1 MKVVL
6 LVAGSGGGF
15 YCENCLRDM
24 DWVRVLRRR
33 GHDVLAAPVYLPVS
47 MEGSIS
53 GTDVPVFFGGV
64 SVYMRERFPWLRKA
78 PPWMTRWLD
87 AGWVLRLAARK
98 SGTTRATGL
107 GSLTLSM
114 LKGQD
119 GHHAPEVDRLVAW
132 LRDEGKPDVIVLSTL
147 LLAGL
152 AGPLRRLLDVPVVVF
167 AQDED
172 VWLDSLESPYNV
184 RCWDALRNTTGDL
197 EAILAVSKTY
207 ASFIASRLDLD
218 NGKVFCVYP
227 GIDPSVY
234 RPSHPE
240 VGSPTVGYLSK
251 MTESLGLGTL
261 VEAVIRLRHEKGLEN
276 VRLRALGG
284 LTGDDHA
291 FVEGLRRRLA
301 AEGMSDAAEFLPGV
315 DRESR
320 IAFIEGLTVMSVP
333 MPNGEAFGTFIL
345 ESLAAGVPVVLPHA
359 GGFPEVVAATGGGLL
374 YPPDDVS
381 ALTGALAG
389 LLKDR
394 ASASAMGQRG
404 KQAVSSSFTV
414 DRMAADLEQLFRTL
428 ARKTP

>member
-1 MKVVL
+1 MKIVL

-47 MEGSIS
+47 MEGPIS
-53 GTDVPVFFGGV
+53 ETNVPVFFGGV
-64 SVYMRERFPWLRKA
+64 SVYMRERFPWFRKA

-87 AGWVLRLAARK
+87 AEWVLRLAARK
-98 SGTTRATGL
+98 SGTTRASGL

-119 GHHAPEVDRLVAW
+119 GHHASEVARLVEW
-132 LRDEGKPDVIVLSTL
+132 LRADGKPDVIALSTL

-152 AGPLRRLLDVPVVVF
+152 AGPLRRLLDVPVVGF

-184 RCWDALRNTTGDL
+184 RCWDALRDTTGDL

-207 ASFIASRLDLD
+207 ASFAARRLDLHD
-218 NGKVFCVYP
+218 GKVCCIYP

-234 RPSHPE
+234 RPAHPE
-240 VGSPTVGYLSK
+240 AGPPTVGYLSK

-261 VEAVIRLRHEKGLEN
+261 VDAVIRLKHAEGVEN
-276 VRLRALGG
+276 VRLRAMGG
-284 LTGDDHA
+284 LTGGDHA
-291 FVEGLRRRLA
+291 FVAGLRRRLA
-301 AEGMSDAAEFLPGV
+301 AAGMPDAAEFLPGV
-315 DRESR
+315 DRERR

-359 GGFPEVVAATGGGLL
+359 GGFPEVLAATGGGVL

-381 ALTGALAG
+381 ALTDALAR

-394 ASASAMGQRG
+394 ARAVALGQQG
-404 KQAVSSSFTV
+404 KQAVCNRFTV
-414 DRMAADLEQLFRTL
+414 DRMATDLEQLFRAL
-428 ARKTP
+428 ATRTP